1 MNVNNKI
8 IAWNIVYELMQ
19 RSTESLSLM
28 TLHPG
33 GGQYN
38 CLTIL
43 RSFDE
48 EPQMLINLNGT
59 SVHVGKDNDLIHS
72 YPELYN
78 QNKEDLINKIAK
90 VCGYDLAEK
99 PVRDLV
105 VIEFFIKLIEQGMD
119 VTSAW
124 LDSSYDNHLS
134 DAARNFPSYPIKDV
148 RDSRKHWAWW

>member
-1 MNVNNKI
+1 
-8 IAWNIVYELMQ
+8 MQ

-38 CLTIL
+38 CLAIL

-59 SVHVGKDNDLIHS
+59 SIHVGKDNDLIHS

-78 QNKEDLINKIAK
+78 QNKEKLINKIAK
-90 VCGYDLAEK
+90 VCRYDLAEN
-99 PVRDLV
+99 RFGTL
-105 VIEFFIKLIEQGMD
+105 
-119 VTSAW
+119 W
-124 LDSSYDNHLS
+124 LSSFSLN
-134 DAARNFPSYPIKDV
+134 
-148 RDSRKHWAWW
+148 